1 MIHSC
6 FLLLLLLAATTFG
19 FAPIMV
25 VHSHAVSVG
34 KVSLTVQFMSDG
46 ENKIDPE
53 GSDLAAA
60 FAMFAKESGVQ
71 LSDDDLLDE
80 DEEDDEEEEDEEE
93 EYKDADDEDIRT
105 TLTNDQ
111 IYRDVKE
118 RVLDTAGGFVDFVKG
133 ASEDDD
139 ESDEELPV
147 TPKVYQPPSTKPDPE
162 LTAGE
167 VVELVLE
174 ALRHLDNPT
183 PLYGMDVLFG
193 YSSDASQIMQEDGLT
208 PLEFTDY
215 WKESEYKV
223 LFTHEGVTIDK
234 GDYSFD
240 GKKAFYTAL
249 LKVGPSVKD
258 VVPVNLILSNAGDE
272 EDAWMVDSILIRPE
286 SMRRRRRK

>member
-1 MIHSC
+1 
-6 FLLLLLLAATTFG
+6 
-19 FAPIMV
+19 
-25 VHSHAVSVG
+25 
-34 KVSLTVQFMSDG
+34 
-46 ENKIDPE
+46 
-53 GSDLAAA
+53 
-60 FAMFAKESGVQ
+60 
-71 LSDDDLLDE
+71 
-80 DEEDDEEEEDEEE
+80 
-93 EYKDADDEDIRT
+93 
-105 TLTNDQ
+105 
-111 IYRDVKE
+111 
-118 RVLDTAGGFVDFVKG
+118 
-133 ASEDDD
+133 
-139 ESDEELPV
+139 
-147 TPKVYQPPSTKPDPE
+147 
-162 LTAGE
+162 
-167 VVELVLE
+167 
-174 ALRHLDNPT
+174 
-183 PLYGMDVLFG
+183 VLFG